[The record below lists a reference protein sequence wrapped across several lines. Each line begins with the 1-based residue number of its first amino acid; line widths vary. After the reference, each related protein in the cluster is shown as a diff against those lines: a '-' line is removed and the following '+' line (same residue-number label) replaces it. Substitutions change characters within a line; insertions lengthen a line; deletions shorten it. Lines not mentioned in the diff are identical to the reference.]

1 MRTIAALAA
10 ATLLA
15 SATAATPAQA
25 KVNPETNAKL
35 GPTESAGHYLSYP
48 TPTYQWHGCKLTA
61 RAEALD
67 NEEIPGAPAFRKGT
81 RQSAVTFTVNPTQPY
96 ISWKVKAGYTI
107 CGVQASVL
115 LGRAD
120 DDTLHLAEIGYTSSR
135 TKGSTVTSGGETI
148 KVKIPKD
155 EPDEEV
161 RRTMGGKTYDIASP
175 RDITVFV
182 KKKK

>member
-1 MRTIAALAA
+1 MRTTAALVTGLL

-15 SATAATPAQA
+15 ASPAIA

-35 GPTESAGHYLSYP
+35 GPTQNAGHYLSYP

-61 RAEALD
+61 RAQAL
-67 NEEIPGAPAFRKGT
+67 NVEVIPGAPAFGKGT
-81 RQSAVTFTVNPTQPY
+81 KQSAVTFTVNPTQPY
-96 ISWKVKAGYTI
+96 ISWKVKAGYKI

-115 LGRAD
+115 LGRPD
-120 DDTLHLAEIGYTSSR
+120 DDTLHLAEIGYTSSA
-135 TKGSTVTSGGETI
+135 TKGSTAAAGDETI

-155 EPDEEV
+155 ELDEEV
-161 RRTMGGKTYDIASP
+161 RKKMGGKTYNIGSP

-182 KKKK
+182 KKK